1 MSTQVRIGF
10 IPLVDCAPLVALHE
24 LGFAREEGLEIVL
37 SRETSWSNVRDKLAV
52 RLYDASHLLAPMALA
67 TNLGLGG
74 PRADI
79 VAPYI
84 LNLNG
89 DVICASTQL
98 LDRMAEDGLDGASAM
113 LEAIRRNLLGRP
125 MVIGVPFFF
134 STHHYL
140 VRYWLASAGIDPDR
154 QVRVEIIPPSL
165 MAEAVRSGVIDGFC
179 VGEPWGSVAVDAGL
193 ATIALPGRAVW
204 AAAPEKVL
212 GLRRSSTAR
221 PVPRLG
227 LGRRPRQPHDPQR
240 AAGRRTLRRRPRR
253 GDRTR
258 PLRQSHPDAARRA
271 GPGRPLH
278 GVPHRV
284 RHLPVAIA
292 GPVVLRAD
300 GALGSPAPRACTA
313 RRCAWSPPTC
323 RAPTPSSRARS
334 TRRPRRPPCAASCSS
349 APIGSATA
357 RCSTRT
363 RWHSGTAARRSVGSG
378 AGRSRALSG
387 MTMVRGRGNAKQ

>member
-1 MSTQVRIGF
+1 MSTRVRIGF

-79 VAPYI
+79 VAPYV

-89 DVICASTQL
+89 DVICASVQL
-98 LDRMAEDGLDGASAM
+98 LDRMAGDGLDAGLSGAEAM
-113 LEAIRRNLLGRP
+113 LEAIRRNALDRP
-125 MVIGVPFFF
+125 AVIGVPFFF

-154 QVRVEIIPPSL
+154 QVRVEVIPPSL

-193 ATIALPGRAVW
+193 AAITLPGQAVW

-212 GLRRSSTAR
+212 GLRRDWVEER
-221 PVPRLG
+221 RDDLHRL
-227 LGRRPRQPHDPQR
+227 
-240 AAGRRTLRRRPRR
+240 
-253 GDRTR
+253 
-258 PLRQSHPDAARRA
+258 
-271 GPGRPLH
+271 
-278 GVPHRV
+278 
-284 RHLPVAIA
+284 
-292 GPVVLRAD
+292 LRALYRASVWVAD
-300 GALGSPAPRACTA
+300 PGNRTILSELLAGERYVDAPAEV
-313 RRCAWSPPTC
+313 
-323 RAPTPSSRARS
+323 
-334 TRRPRRPPCAASCSS
+334 
-349 APIGSATA
+349 IE
-357 RCSTRT
+357 
-363 RWHSGTAARRSVGSG
+363 
-378 AGRSRALSG
+378 RALSG
-387 MTMVRGRGNAKQ
+387 SLTLTPRGAQARIDRFMVFHTASATFPWRSQALWFYEQMVRWGHLSATPEAAAIARETFAPGLYREALCAVATDLPGANSKLEGALDSPTPAASRRGKLFLGPDRFCDSAVFDPDKVA